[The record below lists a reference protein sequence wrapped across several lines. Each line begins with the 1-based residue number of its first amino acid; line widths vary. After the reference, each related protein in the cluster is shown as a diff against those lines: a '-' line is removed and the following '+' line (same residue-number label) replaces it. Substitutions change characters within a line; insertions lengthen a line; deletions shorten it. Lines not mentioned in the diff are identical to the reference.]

1 MDLFR
6 LIETNSFSS
15 VWFWILTAVAWSS
28 ASHWILGVPS
38 DLVQRAR
45 NEGGEVQDRVQQLLR
60 INIARIKNIQKT
72 AGLAMSTLVS
82 FFLTGCLLLGF
93 VYRIEFFQAVFLLTF
108 PMVFVG
114 WFSLRTARKIDA
126 EMPEGEELY
135 KIFRRLRLTIQFIG
149 LFSIT
154 ITSMWACFTS

>member
-1 MDLFR
+1 
-6 LIETNSFSS
+6 
-15 VWFWILTAVAWSS
+15 
-28 ASHWILGVPS
+28 
-38 DLVQRAR
+38 
-45 NEGGEVQDRVQQLLR
+45 
-60 INIARIKNIQKT
+60 
-72 AGLAMSTLVS
+72 
-82 FFLTGCLLLGF
+82 
-93 VYRIEFFQAVFLLTF
+93 IEFFQAVFLLTF